1 MMTPTERKVRMGGSG
16 RSVVRIRFTNP
27 WWVVVGA
34 VTGLFVCNGPVLTF
48 TFGVFLKPIMA
59 DLGLQR
65 GTASFAMAFG
75 GVVSALVVPLLGWM
89 MDRWSIR
96 RVALSGLVIYALA
109 MGLLGLSPAS
119 LAVFTLLF
127 ALAEGASSI
136 QTPIGYA
143 KAISAWFDRRR
154 GLALGIAMSGIGL
167 GGFVMPQL
175 AQTLIEAVGWRGA
188 YASLGLLTLVIAF
201 PAVALWIREPGP
213 GEGERQDGLGAA
225 DLPGLTAREAARSG
239 HFWILVMVFFLV
251 AITVN
256 GTAAHVVPL
265 LTDAGISPA
274 SAAATMGVFGLATMT
289 GRLLAGYLVDRFF
302 ASRVATVLFLAPIAG
317 FALLASATGGLP
329 TVGVI
334 LLGLGLGTE
343 IDLIA
348 FLVSRYFGQRAFGQ
362 IYGYCFMVFGLGS
375 SFGRFLGGF
384 VYDLA
389 RSYNPAL
396 IAAGVALVLAV
407 LLVNRLG
414 AYVYPVQPPVEPQ
427 FAPQPAMT

>member
-1 MMTPTERKVRMGGSG
+1 VAIGLR
-16 RSVVRIRFTNP
+16 NP

-34 VTGLFVCNGPVLTF
+34 VIGLFVCNGPVLTF

-59 DLGLQR
+59 DMGWQR
-65 GTASFAMAFG
+65 GTASFAMALG
-75 GVVSALVVPLLGWM
+75 GVASSLLVPVLGWM

-96 RVALSGLVIYALA
+96 RVALPGLVVYAAL
-109 MGLLGLSPAS
+109 MGLLGLSPHS
-119 LAVFTLLF
+119 LLWFTILF
-127 ALAEGASSI
+127 ALAEGASAI

-143 KAISAWFDRRR
+143 KAIAAWFDRRR

-175 AQTLIEAVGWRGA
+175 ADALIQRGGWRGA

-201 PAVALWIREPGP
+201 PAVAIWVREPRP
-213 GEGERQDGLGAA
+213 GEGEDRGAA
-225 DLPGLTAREAARSG
+225 GAATSLSGLSARQALASS
-239 HFWILVMVFFLV
+239 HFWILLTVFFLV

-256 GTAAHVVPL
+256 GAAAHVVPL

-274 SAAATMGVFGLATMT
+274 AAAATMGVFGLATMT

-302 ASRVATVLFLAPIAG
+302 ASHVATVLFLAPIAG
-317 FALLASATGGLP
+317 FALLASAAGSWP
-329 TVGVI
+329 TIGVI

-348 FLVSRYFGQRAFGQ
+348 FLVSRYLGQRAFGQ
-362 IYGYCFMVFGLGS
+362 IYGYCFMLFGLGS
-375 SFGRFLGGF
+375 AFGRFLGGY

-389 RSYNPAL
+389 GSYNPAL
-396 IAAGVALVLAV
+396 IGAGFALVIAV
-407 LLVNRLG
+407 ILVNRLG
-414 AYVYPVQPPVEPQ
+414 AYVYPVHSQP
-427 FAPQPAMT
+427 APTLAVQPAMP